1 MYWEIIELEDGAIA
15 LRQMDESGEPMV
27 TIRFSEEA
35 KARLNDRHID
45 VAKAMFSAG
54 MQWVSQIEDPFEDLD
69 EEMPE
74 IPVVH

>member
-35 KARLNDRHID
+35 KARLNDRHLD

-54 MQWVSQIEDPFEDLD
+54 MQAVSQIDPFDDFD
-69 EEMPE
+69 EEE
-74 IPVVH
+74 QEDIPVVH